1 VALARALYGNPV
13 LLILDEPNSA
23 LDSEG
28 SEALNLAVREFK
40 AAGKGVIIMT
50 HRPLAIAECD
60 FLMVVENGLIA
71 GYGPRDEMIEKT
83 LKNAPNVHQ
92 AIRSREAI

>member
-1 VALARALYGNPV
+1 
-13 LLILDEPNSA
+13 
-23 LDSEG
+23 
-28 SEALNLAVREFK
+28 
-40 AAGKGVIIMT
+40 MT

-60 FLMVVENGLIA
+60 FLMVVENGVIA

-92 AIRSREAI
+92 AIRSREAM